1 MSYDE
6 SIAERVS
13 TVLACRTDVIERKMF
28 GGVAFLVRG
37 NMCCGVVGADLVVRV
52 GPEGHRAALEQP
64 DAREMDFTGRPLKG
78 LVYVRKRAIE
88 SDDHLREWVD
98 RGLQFVL
105 SLPAKRS
112 NAAAKSRQRPTT
124 RSSRGRQP

>member
-6 SIAERVS
+6 SIAERVR
-13 TVLACRTDVIERKMF
+13 TVLAGRTDVIERKMF

-78 LVYVRKRAIE
+78 LVYVV
-88 SDDHLREWVD
+88 REWVD
-98 RGLQFVL
+98 RGLGFVL
-105 SLPAKRS
+105 SLQAKQG
-112 NAAAKSRQRPTT
+112 AAKSRRRQT
-124 RSSRGRQP
+124 RSGRTRQS